1 MRAADDST
9 QSTQLFALPARG
21 NRSSHNGSTLAC
33 TACGSGSITL
43 LRSRSE
49 YVAQHHRLDAGPR
62 CDTTDAGARLAH
74 SHGRRR
80 HSGVQRA
87 RQHHLMPGFPR
98 SSDDAGLAR
107 SSLSTTAARTTRH
120 RGLSDWQPPQTRHRR
135 HQARD
140 VDWQNTLGQGSDAR
154 LIRTCCS
161 CSTLTRSSNR
171 TTTSSTRP
179 RSCTR
184 ASALRAHA
192 AVFCRCARKTVAQ
205 PMTQLRFAHS

>member
-1 MRAADDST
+1 MFAPGNTSGSIPRSTRSESSMRAADDST

-21 NRSSHNGSTLAC
+21 NRSSHNCSTLAC

-62 CDTTDAGARLAH
+62 CDTTDAGARLSH

-98 SSDDAGLAR
+98 SSDDAASQDRRCRRRQLGPHGIAGCQIG
-107 SSLSTTAARTTRH
+107 SLHKLDIVVIKRVMSIGKTP
-120 RGLSDWQPPQTRHRR
+120 SVKDQTR
-135 HQARD
+135 A
-140 VDWQNTLGQGSDAR
+140 
-154 LIRTCCS
+154 
-161 CSTLTRSSNR
+161 
-171 TTTSSTRP
+171 
-179 RSCTR
+179 
-184 ASALRAHA
+184 
-192 AVFCRCARKTVAQ
+192 
-205 PMTQLRFAHS
+205 